1 MLNGYLRSSS
11 FKMALLFTLLL
22 CAAGAALGYINF
34 RLNQQQF
41 LESAERQIN
50 AEIRVLQM
58 AQRSGQLQAEIALS
72 TQKSDV
78 LVLLTDKQNQ
88 YLAGNLSSD
97 PENVQVLREGTLG
110 FTRPDQHTYAARI
123 HTFDD
128 GRRLLVGLDITAASK
143 EYLMLQRLGVI
154 SLILMA
160 IVIATSFLISTFVVS
175 RTNRIANTARQM
187 METGDLSRRIEI
199 DSGWDDLSNMSHVLN
214 LFLARLEE
222 LVHGVRQ
229 VSDNI
234 AHDLRTPLT
243 RLRNDLERLR
253 LDATGRDD
261 LQNRIDEMI
270 ADTDGLLGVFAALL
284 RISRLETIAQTA
296 LPSAFDLADVLRDV
310 CELYEPLAEAKE
322 LRWQP
327 QLAPAPMKGDRDLV
341 FQIFANLLDNAIK
354 YTPAGG
360 DIRIACG
367 VQDGR
372 VVAQVADTGP
382 GIPAAERERVFER
395 FYRLEGS
402 RTSPGSGLGLALVR
416 AAVYAQ
422 QGQIELMDAAPG
434 LDVIVSFTPAA

>member
-50 AEIRVLQM
+50 AEIRVLRM

-88 YLAGNLSSD
+88 YLAGNLTSD

-253 LDATGRDD
+253 LDAAGRDD
-261 LQNRIDEMI
+261 LQSRIDEMI

-284 RISRLETIAQTA
+284 RISRLETIAQTD

-322 LRWQP
+322 LHWQP
-327 QLAPAPMKGDRDLV
+327 QLASAPMKGDRDLV

-360 DIRIACG
+360 YIRIACG
-367 VQDGR
+367 IQDGR

-416 AAVYAQ
+416 AALYAQ
-422 QGQIELMDAAPG
+422 QGQIELTDAAPG
-434 LDVIVSFTPAA
+434 LKVIVSFTPAP